1 MRKMCVLRLTSYVHL
16 AFISVFTE
24 PTLMFT
30 RFKVKVQA
38 LRMGFQKTLKPQML
52 EKRRAVSWPDLKQ
65 ISGVRAN

>member
-1 MRKMCVLRLTSYVHL
+1 
-16 AFISVFTE
+16 
-24 PTLMFT
+24 MFT